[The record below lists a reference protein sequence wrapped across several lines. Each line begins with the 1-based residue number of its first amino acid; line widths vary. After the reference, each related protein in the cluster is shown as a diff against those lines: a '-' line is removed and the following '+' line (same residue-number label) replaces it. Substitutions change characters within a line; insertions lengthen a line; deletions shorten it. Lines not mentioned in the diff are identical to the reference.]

1 MGRSGLQRRR
11 VVNVYRVE
19 IPVGCAVDGCQPMLQ
34 PARTLVFV
42 VADPTLTSAPAAV
55 ATSTMMSVPS
65 AVMLPETGAASEG
78 LVLFGVLLMVFGVLV
93 RLPEMLGKRRSR

>member
-1 MGRSGLQRRR
+1 
-11 VVNVYRVE
+11 
-19 IPVGCAVDGCQPMLQ
+19 
-34 PARTLVFV
+34 
-42 VADPTLTSAPAAV
+42 
-55 ATSTMMSVPS
+55 MMSVPS